1 MSNLLN
7 SRVVQLSTYWKI
19 KRWQKKVTC
28 EFNLIPSDEPKM
40 SLSGDQLWDPGQEW
54 IQIFDNLLKH
64 PQECKLFLKS
74 QTKSVQSKSCKL
86 FLTRMEGVEK

>member
-1 MSNLLN
+1 
-7 SRVVQLSTYWKI
+7 
-19 KRWQKKVTC
+19 
-28 EFNLIPSDEPKM
+28 M

-86 FLTRMEGVEK
+86 FLTRMKGVEK